1 MHVFVSAL
9 LCSIAAKLISSDC
22 LITQWEQEAGSA
34 CCHGAVWVLCS
45 DKHCPVTLGRE
56 RCCCLDRLRMCRR
69 ACVHACV
76 WICARFP
83 PSLVLSQTDGC
94 LCKKWTQIR
103 FQLVLLWHFQQPCRP
118 LHHQIPSLLLIK
130 HSCALKTVSKIRQ
143 MSTSLAWPSISFMPN
158 QQCGHMP
165 LLNSQLRTAFR
176 NITAADWSGS
186 GDCSWGFQGSNDGWS
201 VGPGSLSGAL
211 SSLSLEVTHGRGLF
225 NSHLLFVIKASKW
238 WDEGQNKVCAM

>member
-1 MHVFVSAL
+1 MFLFLLCFAALQLNWFPQIVSSRSENRKQEVPVAMARCECYVLTNTAQWHLAGNAVAVWTAFECADARVCMRASESVHVFL
-9 LCSIAAKLISSDC
+9 PPWSSRRRM
-22 LITQWEQEAGSA
+22 
-34 CCHGAVWVLCS
+34 AVF
-45 DKHCPVTLGRE
+45 
-56 RCCCLDRLRMCRR
+56 
-69 ACVHACV
+69 A
-76 WICARFP
+76 
-83 PSLVLSQTDGC
+83 
-94 LCKKWTQIR
+94 KWTQIR